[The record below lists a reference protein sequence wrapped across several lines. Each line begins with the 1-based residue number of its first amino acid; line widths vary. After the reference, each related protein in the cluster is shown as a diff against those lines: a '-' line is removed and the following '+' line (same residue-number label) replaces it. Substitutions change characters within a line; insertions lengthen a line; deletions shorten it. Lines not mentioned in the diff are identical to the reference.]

1 MLRSWVVI
9 WAINRIKES
18 KSTLMVLILNSNV
31 KRPKMGKTAIT
42 PCNRVK
48 TQTVSPAANNQ
59 AQKSVWWRSQ
69 AAMTCIE
76 VISRPVAS
84 ISMMVISI
92 MESGAAILRRT
103 VPELWIQ
110 RCRIKWRSRKNK
122 AQQQKRKRNKRSWI
136 YPNKTVI
143 LIMAL
148 WEANTTN
155 MAVVK
160 THHKQR
166 KILRLASMNMELT
179 GML

>member
-9 WAINRIKES
+9 WPINRIKES

-42 PCNRVK
+42 CNRVK
-48 TQTVSPAANNQ
+48 TQTVSAANNQ
-59 AQKSVWWRSQ
+59 ARKSVWWRSQ

-148 WEANTTN
+148 WEANATN

-160 THHKQR
+160 TCHKQR
-166 KILRLASMNMELT
+166 KIHRLASMNMELT